1 MRSRTKP
8 RGLTGAA
15 AIFAIAALAA
25 AAQASSRPAQASLE
39 QVGNQVYCQCGC
51 VTVLNHC
58 PHLPSECQSRAQ
70 MTGTILAGVKRGKSD
85 SAILADLVNQFG
97 VHVLASPP
105 SNGFNITVWI
115 LPGIALVIGLGLV
128 IVLVRRWRAR
138 TPAQDEPA
146 PETPVDSRIMAAV
159 EEEMERV
166 AGPKD

>member
-1 MRSRTKP
+1 MRSRIKL
-8 RGLTGAA
+8 RGWAAAA
-15 AIFAIAALAA
+15 AIFAAVILAA
-25 AAQASSRPAQASLE
+25 AAQASVPPAKASLE

-70 MTGTILAGVKRGKSD
+70 MTGTILTGVKQGKSD
-85 SAILADLVNQFG
+85 SVILADLVNQFG

-128 IVLVRRWRAR
+128 ILLVRRWRSKTA
-138 TPAQDEPA
+138 AVDEPA